1 MLKVFLRK
9 RRTKRRAKEVEKIK
23 AERDRTGR
31 SVNEVVDTV
40 LVRLYTTSGETTD
53 LLALIEGPN
62 DIVVEEIEGLLS
74 ESHRFD
80 ALCKLYRSRGQEAK
94 LLNVWSKYAFFL
106 RVYLARPISRFAR
119 LVAGEVIDEDVHD
132 PLESMFTY
140 LTEKKDKDLIQEW
153 GVWLLKWDSERAMKV
168 HKQTS
173 SHIPAASYL
182 IHM

>member
-1 MLKVFLRK
+1 MYGQSTPFPLRIPSS
-9 RRTKRRAKEVEKIK
+9 T
-23 AERDRTGR
+23 
-31 SVNEVVDTV
+31 
-40 LVRLYTTSGETTD
+40 
-53 LLALIEGPN
+53 
-62 DIVVEEIEGLLS
+62 
-74 ESHRFD
+74 H
-80 ALCKLYRSRGQEAK
+80 
-94 LLNVWSKYAFFL
+94 
-106 RVYLARPISRFAR
+106 SRFSR